1 MAQYAVVKND
11 FVENVIVCEP
21 EQVEEMEEVL
31 QAELVDAFPFGLT
44 TGDMRVGENWTRN
57 VGGEQQVLTERATYD
72 ELEAALYELQ
82 AALNDTG
89 AEQ

>member
-1 MAQYAVVKND
+1 MVQYAVVKND
-11 FVENVIVCEP
+11 FVENVIVCNP
-21 EQVEEMEEVL
+21 DQVKEMEEVL

-44 TGDMRVGENWTRN
+44 IGDLRVGENWTRN

-82 AALNDTG
+82 AALNETG
-89 AEQ
+89 AGQ

>member
-11 FVENVIVCEP
+11 FVENVIVCNP

-72 ELEAALYELQ
+72 ELEAALYELR
-82 AALNDTG
+82 AAINNTG

>member
-1 MAQYAVVKND
+1 MGQYAVVKND
-11 FVENVIVCEP
+11 YVENVIVCEP
-21 EQVEEMEEVL
+21 EQVEEREEAL

-82 AALNDTG
+82 AALNNTG
-89 AEQ
+89 AGQ

>member
-1 MAQYAVVKND
+1 MGQYAVVKND
-11 FVENVIVCEP
+11 YVENVIVCEP

-82 AALNDTG
+82 AALNETG
-89 AEQ
+89 AGQ

>member
-11 FVENVIVCEP
+11 FVENVIVCNP
-21 EQVEEMEEVL
+21 DQVEEMEEVL

-89 AEQ
+89 AGQ

>member
-1 MAQYAVVKND
+1 MGQYAVVKND
-11 FVENVIVCEP
+11 YVENVIVCEP

-82 AALNDTG
+82 AALNNTG
-89 AEQ
+89 A

>member
-11 FVENVIVCEP
+11 FVENVIVCNP
-21 EQVEEMEEVL
+21 EQVEEMEEAL

-82 AALNDTG
+82 AALNNTG
-89 AEQ
+89 AGQ

>member
-1 MAQYAVVKND
+1 MGQYAVVKND
-11 FVENVIVCEP
+11 YVENVIVCEP
-21 EQVEEMEEVL
+21 EQVEEMEEAL
-31 QAELVDAFPFGLT
+31 RAELVDAFPFGLT

-82 AALNDTG
+82 AALNETG
-89 AEQ
+89 AGQ